1 MFRTFLFMKKFFRFL
16 VTSLLS
22 AIIIGLIILIVM
34 YISTMWLLIILL
46 LISWVLFLRAIF
58 KFKKRI
64 EENFKK
70 QNEKFVE
77 SGNAITDTLKVAFDN
92 IKKNSNAISKLQST
106 LAEQNTKIYRIEQ
119 RLSRLTGHKEPSKI
133 ARVVEEEKRE
143 IVVNKKHN
151 VNNNNNKTDENRDK

>member
-1 MFRTFLFMKKFFRFL
+1 M
-16 VTSLLS
+16 
-22 AIIIGLIILIVM
+22 
-34 YISTMWLLIILL
+34 
-46 LISWVLFLRAIF
+46 
-58 KFKKRI
+58 
-64 EENFKK
+64 
-70 QNEKFVE
+70 
-77 SGNAITDTLKVAFDN
+77 KVAFDN